1 MSPRPYTSA
10 RSASRGGRLWGVDAA
25 RGLALLGMMVV
36 HVLPNTEPLTGDA
49 TWSGQ
54 LFAGRSAAL
63 FAVLAGVGL
72 ALLSGGRKIE
82 RPNAQVAWERRV
94 IAARAL
100 IIIAVGLVIAMLP
113 TGVAIILVHYG
124 VLFLLALPFLRLG
137 ARALASLAVAWVA
150 VAPVLYWM
158 AQNALRP
165 EQPSASLA
173 GQPERLWHS
182 PSLIDL
188 GQPQLLGLDLAVT
201 GYYPLLLWPAYL
213 FTGMAIG
220 RLDLRRL
227 STALWLLAGGAAAA
241 ALGWI
246 TGRLMLQRSGVEAQM
261 LQISGWEPAAV
272 RGELLTGTHY
282 LPLVTEPEWFLMGTP
297 HQGSTVN
304 LVHTIGVAVAVVGL
318 CLLAARLKWL
328 LAPLVGAGAMPLSLY
343 VGHLVVFALW
353 RGETT
358 GGQPWAPMP
367 EVFLQLSAE
376 AMVLWLIGAAL
387 LLGLVKVL
395 LRRRGPLEAMTHAAG
410 TSLAGRRP

>member
-1 MSPRPYTSA
+1 
-10 RSASRGGRLWGVDAA
+10 
-25 RGLALLGMMVV
+25 MMVV
-36 HVLPNTEPLTGDA
+36 HVLPNTEPLTGDP

-54 LFAGRSAAL
+54 LLAGRSAAL

-72 ALLSGGRKIE
+72 ALLSGGRKPE
-82 RPNAQVAWERRV
+82 RPTAQVSWERKV

-137 ARALASLAVAWVA
+137 VRALAGLAAAWVA
-150 VAPVLYWM
+150 VAPVLYWL

-165 EQPSASLA
+165 QQAGASAA
-173 GQPERLWHS
+173 GQPDRLWHS
-182 PSLIDL
+182 PSLMDL
-188 GQPQLLGLDLAVT
+188 AQPQLLGLDLAVT

-220 RLDLRRL
+220 RMDLRRVG
-227 STALWLLAGGAAAA
+227 TAVWLLVGGAAAA
-241 ALGWI
+241 AASWVA
-246 TGRLMLQRSGVEAQM
+246 GRMMLQHSDVEAQM
-261 LQISGWEPAAV
+261 IQVSGWEPAAV

-282 LPLVTEPEWFLMGTP
+282 LPLVTEPGWFLMGTP
-297 HQGSTVN
+297 HQGSTVD

-343 VGHLVVFALW
+343 VGHLVVLALW
-353 RGETT
+353 RGETPD
-358 GGQPWAPMP
+358 GQPWVPMP
-367 EVFLQLSAE
+367 AVFLQLSAE
-376 AMVLWLIGAAL
+376 AMTLWLIGAAL

-410 TSLAGRRP
+410 ISLAGRRP